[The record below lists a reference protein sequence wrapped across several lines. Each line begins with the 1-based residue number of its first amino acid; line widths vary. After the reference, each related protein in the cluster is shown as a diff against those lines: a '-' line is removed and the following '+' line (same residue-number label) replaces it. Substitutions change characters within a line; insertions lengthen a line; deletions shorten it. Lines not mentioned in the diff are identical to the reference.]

1 MYKRRIQQMM
11 DRKERRLMVDL
22 GDMRRFMPSLADKYV
37 FVLSLYCVENW
48 LM

>member
-22 GDMRRFMPSLADKYV
+22 GDMRRFMPSLADKYEFV
-37 FVLSLYCVENW
+37 FSLCCVEYW
-48 LM
+48 LL